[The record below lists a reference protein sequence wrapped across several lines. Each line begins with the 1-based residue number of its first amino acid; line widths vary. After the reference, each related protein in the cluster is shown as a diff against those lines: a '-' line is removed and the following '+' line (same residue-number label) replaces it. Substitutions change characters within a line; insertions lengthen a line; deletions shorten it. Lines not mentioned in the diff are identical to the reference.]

1 MENNSK
7 TVIANVREKSG
18 NLEGELIRHTNEL
31 VPDHASYSI
40 ELIPRLVKKGNADLK
55 EGEIIHDS
63 FGKEWEITKV
73 L

>member
-7 TVIANVREKSG
+7 LVIANVREKSG
-18 NLEGELIRHTNEL
+18 NLEGTLIRHTTEF
-31 VPDHASYSI
+31 VPDHASFSI
-40 ELIPRLVKKGNADLK
+40 ELIPRLVKKGNAELK
-55 EGEIIHDS
+55 EGEVIQDS